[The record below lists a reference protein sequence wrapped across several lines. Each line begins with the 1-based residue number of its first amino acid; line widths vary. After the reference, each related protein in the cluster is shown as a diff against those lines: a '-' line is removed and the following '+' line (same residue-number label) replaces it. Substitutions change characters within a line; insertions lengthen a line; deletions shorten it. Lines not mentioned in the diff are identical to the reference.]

1 MVIQVNIKT
10 NKNKQKTKM
19 KKRLIHRELL
29 ALAELVYESMASDLK
44 LQIENELKILKKSP
58 LYKEMRKRAISL
70 DGFTSQGE
78 FSLFQDIFEREL
90 RSIAR
95 SKCQSIPRRMDIY
108 NRLVLMDFD
117 PKDVNGII
125 KEIKASF

>member
-1 MVIQVNIKT
+1 
-10 NKNKQKTKM
+10 M

-29 ALAELVYESMASDLK
+29 ALTELVYESMASDLK

-58 LYKEMRKRAISL
+58 LYKQMRKRAISL
-70 DGFTSQGE
+70 DGYTSQGE
-78 FSLFQDIFEREL
+78 SSFFQDMFDYKL
-90 RSIAR
+90 HSIAR
-95 SKCQSIPRRMDIY
+95 SKCQSIPFRTDIY

>member
-1 MVIQVNIKT
+1 
-10 NKNKQKTKM
+10 M

-29 ALAELVYESMASDLK
+29 ALAELVYESMMSDLK

-58 LYKEMRKRAISL
+58 LYKQMRKRAISL
-70 DGFTSQGE
+70 DGFISQGE
-78 FSLFQDIFEREL
+78 SSLFQDMFEREL
-90 RSIAR
+90 RSIAH
-95 SKCQSIPRRMDIY
+95 SKCKSIPRRMDIY

>member
-1 MVIQVNIKT
+1 
-10 NKNKQKTKM
+10 M

-29 ALAELVYESMASDLK
+29 ALTESVYESMVSDLK

-58 LYKEMRKRAISL
+58 LYKQMRKRAISL

-78 FSLFQDIFEREL
+78 SSLFQDMFEREL

-117 PKDVNGII
+117 PKDVNNII